1 MNVGRFDK
9 IVSLIDPI
17 YVSNDYGETT
27 EEDGIHYIRRGE
39 LIPKHSKYISMRY
52 AGGFQADGILRL
64 RKENF
69 INKCKRLIIDNVVY
83 NIDSVIETNKMY
95 VELVITATKDNSYGS
110 DI

>member
-1 MNVGRFDK
+1 MNVGRFNK

-17 YVSNDYGETT
+17 YETNDYGET
-27 EEDGIHYIRRGE
+27 EEMDGIHFVRRGE
-39 LIPKHSKYISMRY
+39 LIPKHSKYVSMRY
-52 AGGFQADGILRL
+52 AGGFEADGILRL

-83 NIDSVIETNKMY
+83 NIDSIIESNKMY
-95 VELVITATKDNSYGS
+95 YELVITATKDNSYGT